1 MDKRDSGEEF
11 VTYPTLMMDELLWLD
26 TLIYTR
32 GGKDCYGLEEGGSM
46 CCVVV
51 TKRREESKGL
61 VANC

>member
-1 MDKRDSGEEF
+1 MVGY
-11 VTYPTLMMDELLWLD
+11 TYILGG
-26 TLIYTR
+26 